1 VKYDII
7 TFFLKGQSSRGSK
20 KYRKPKQKDFNSTQ
34 LIDEEHWSRNN
45 KYDGDLFL
53 ESTYRKHLSRHA
65 NKLVFVYILIIFFN
79 SHILIVFYIIEF
91 YCESVCCI
99 TLKVI

>member
-1 VKYDII
+1 VNDNNFI
-7 TFFLKGQSSRGSK
+7 FKGQSSRGSK

-53 ESTYRKHLSRHA
+53 ESNYRKHLSRHA
-65 NKLVFVYILIIFFN
+65 NKLVIVFIFF
-79 SHILIVFYIIEF
+79 
-91 YCESVCCI
+91 
-99 TLKVI
+99 